1 MGFSLVASGAQSL
14 SLTSTSRN
22 RISNSGFTYGK
33 AGNVKAD
40 GSCTHAWSAE
50 NRLSSLNSGSG
61 SDAYDSPGQRVKKD
75 SGKWVCE
82 VRNTQQLEDEQSILP
97 RSAIID
103 RRYRRRPIGGPP
115 TGSTAL
121 PAAFQVPFSPAG
133 KKRLAA
139 PKTPTLLCSFAG
151 NTGVFFA
158 N

>member
-1 MGFSLVASGAQSL
+1 MASGAQPL
-14 SLTSTSRN
+14 GLTSTSRN
-22 RISNSGFTYGK
+22 RISNSGFTYGN

-40 GSCTHAWSAE
+40 GSCIHVWSVE
-50 NRLSSLNSGSG
+50 NRLSSLNSGSV
-61 SDAYDSPGQRVKKD
+61 SDAYDGHGHWVKKD
-75 SGKWVCE
+75 SGKWVCV
-82 VRNTQQLEDEQSILP
+82 VRNTRQLEDEQSILP
-97 RSAIID
+97 CSAIID

-121 PAAFQVPFSPAG
+121 PTAFQVPFSPAG

-139 PKTPTLLCSFAG
+139 PKTPTLLCSLAG